1 MIGGGS
7 KSPTEYR
14 YGVYSFNFHQNFSKY
29 FWEVED
35 DRNRPQGVLKE
46 VIHFSDIAYA
56 LQRFDLLK
64 KEPDLSDLSPKKFSE
79 SFEENWGNSGYA
91 LNLKALINVS
101 KVSWTS
107 KLSYEIVRS
116 SFERKFDKANL
127 ISPKKPF
134 QKHPR
139 ELWKKI
145 AKISQC
151 EGEEGKYIA
160 NSLYF
165 FLYT

>member
-1 MIGGGS
+1 M
-7 KSPTEYR
+7 KAVWFQLSPK
-14 YGVYSFNFHQNFSKY
+14 F

-64 KEPDLSDLSPKKFSE
+64 KEPDLSDLSPKKMSE
-79 SFEENWGNSGYA
+79 SFAENWGNSE
-91 LNLKALINVS
+91 ALINVS

-160 NSLYF
+160 NSYF